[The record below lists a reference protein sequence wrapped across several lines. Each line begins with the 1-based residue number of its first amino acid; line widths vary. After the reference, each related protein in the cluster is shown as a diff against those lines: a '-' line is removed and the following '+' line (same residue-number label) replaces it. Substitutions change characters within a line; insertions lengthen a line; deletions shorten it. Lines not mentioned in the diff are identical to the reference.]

1 MYRLLQCV
9 VHSLGKQPGTRVYL
23 QGGLITIVACF
34 VMQRIQ
40 GIDSIRFICALVVV
54 LFHFGLIKEILFG
67 PDPQGWLLWLKTGL
81 SYLFNGPAAVIVF
94 FVISGFC
101 IHFPSRNRPSMNLFS
116 YFSRRLV
123 RVGLPALIALV
134 VWLEAGV
141 KPTCEDPGIFWS
153 VICELAYYLL
163 YPILL
168 PVGLRIGWPT
178 LIAISQVVAFGLAA
192 GHLSDIQRITGGYP
206 AFGWLNWIVG
216 LPCWISGCWLAEIFE
231 TFPEPGTCTIWF
243 YRSAVFVVSVAIQAA
258 RFQIASPWVGTPFTL
273 NLFSVLAVSWL
284 GLEIAYRRT
293 RPAPSILEWAGQRS
307 YSLYL
312 MHPAVPSLFVITN
325 WLKPA
330 VFGSLEK
337 IILVM
342 ASLPV
347 AYVFYLLVEAPSH
360 RIAVT
365 LGKHFESANR
375 GVRQVQA
382 VQEGWR

>member
-1 MYRLLQCV
+1 M
-9 VHSLGKQPGTRVYL
+9 K
-23 QGGLITIVACF
+23 
-34 VMQRIQ
+34 RIQ

-54 LFHFGLIKEILFG
+54 LFHFGLVKDTVFG

-101 IHFPSRNRPSMNLFS
+101 IHFPSRNRPAMNWFS

-134 VWLEAGV
+134 VWIEAGV
-141 KPTCEDPGIFWS
+141 KLSYEDPGIFWS
-153 VICELAYYLL
+153 VICELVYYLL
-163 YPILL
+163 YPIVV
-168 PVGLRIGWPT
+168 PIGLSIGWPAF
-178 LIAISQVVAFGLAA
+178 IAVSQVVAFGFAA
-192 GHLSDIQRITGGYP
+192 GHLPDIQRITGGYP

-216 LPCWISGCWLAEIFE
+216 LPCWISGCWLAENYEI
-231 TFPEPGTCTIWF
+231 FPEPGTCTIWLC
-243 YRSAVFVVSVAIQAA
+243 RSAVFVVSVAIQAA
-258 RFQIASPWVGTPFTL
+258 RFQITSPWVSTPFTL

-293 RPAPSILEWAGQRS
+293 RPAPAVLEWAGQRS

-337 IILVM
+337 IILVT

-365 LGKHFESANR
+365 MGKYFESGNR
-375 GVRQVQA
+375 GARRVQA
-382 VQEGWR
+382 VQDG